1 MHIMSSRT
9 ARSRDRLYAMSRCLI
24 IVGVAMA
31 EGWPDCHMA
40 LAQDGAPRFMSLP
53 QPPYSDDWQGAYDDP
68 PSEQG
73 YCPPNSNCP
82 PLLQNIEEARHV
94 AIYGVL
100 GLGTPVGSTGL
111 ELGIRPWRL
120 LEVSGG
126 LGLGVS
132 VHNSVQW
139 AFMPRL
145 RLGRGHHAFV
155 MGVGLSVGEY
165 TASGPGIDDDPFKYV
180 PNPDTVARVIWSN
193 FELGGELWSG
203 CGFAFRYFFGYGK
216 ALRASPTTQHPQ
228 LAPDLRA
235 YDVLYTGIGLGYVF

>member
-1 MHIMSSRT
+1 MSSRT

-111 ELGIRPWRL
+111 ELVIRPWRL

-132 VHNSVQW
+132 VHNSVQLSF
-139 AFMPRL
+139 AKTPSGSPFGPTVTSLASPALPPSLRHYPRL
-145 RLGRGHHAFV
+145 P
-155 MGVGLSVGEY
+155 
-165 TASGPGIDDDPFKYV
+165 T
-180 PNPDTVARVIWSN
+180 WSI
-193 FELGGELWSG
+193 F
-203 CGFAFRYFFGYGK
+203 
-216 ALRASPTTQHPQ
+216 T
-228 LAPDLRA
+228 
-235 YDVLYTGIGLGYVF
+235 